1 MSTRGRGAGRGGRKR
16 APIPTPSSKPAL
28 TNPPPP
34 AVAWK
39 KCTANTDE
47 LNALVE
53 QGLLLDQV
61 SLEWKSCWN
70 QEFPTE
76 NNQEIP
82 LFISFCERGVGLP
95 ISSFF
100 KEFLAFYDLQLHHLN
115 PNGILYVSVFVHACE
130 AFLGIEP
137 NLPLF
142 RSLYHIK
149 PQPTHIK
156 TEVVGGAGIQFRQN
170 MRAKWFE
177 MPLMDS
183 CGDWKSKWFT
193 IGK

>member
-1 MSTRGRGAGRGGRKR
+1 MK
-16 APIPTPSSKPAL
+16 PTFADPPS
-28 TNPPPP
+28 P

-39 KCTANTDE
+39 RCAANSDE
-47 LNALVE
+47 LSSLVE
-53 QGLLLDQV
+53 QGLLLDQA

-95 ISSFF
+95 ISAFF
-100 KEFLAFYDLQLHHLN
+100 KNLLGFYGLQLHHLN
-115 PNGILYVSVFVHACE
+115 PNGILYISVFVHACE

-137 NLPLF
+137 SLPLF
-142 RSLYHIK
+142 RTLYHIK
-149 PQPTHIK
+149 PQPTHIR
-156 TEVVGGAGIQFRQN
+156 TEVVGGAGVQFRQK
-170 MRAKWFE
+170 MKAKWFD
-177 MPLMDS
+177 MPIMDS

-193 IGK
+193 IGKCTSNLL